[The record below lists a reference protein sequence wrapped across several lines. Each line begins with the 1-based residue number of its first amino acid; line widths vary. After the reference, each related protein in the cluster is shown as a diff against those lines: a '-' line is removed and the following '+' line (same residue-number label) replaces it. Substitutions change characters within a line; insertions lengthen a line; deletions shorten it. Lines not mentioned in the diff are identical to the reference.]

1 MLVLYCLSAGE
12 LAHCVYFGLVGDGD
26 VWSHCSFVGV
36 TGDLADNGGR
46 DAQFEGSTD
55 ECSSSSVRAEDLPFR
70 VNFVISYIVS
80 VITVLHR

>member
-1 MLVLYCLSAGE
+1 M
-12 LAHCVYFGLVGDGD
+12 
-26 VWSHCSFVGV
+26 